1 MVRSNKK
8 VSLLFPEAVE
18 LLLLA
23 FKGVCAPAKICR
35 QHSMLVRYVMVI
47 FNK

>member
-8 VSLLFPEAVE
+8 VSLLFPAAGV
-18 LLLLA
+18 LLLLV
-23 FKGVCAPAKICR
+23 FKGVCAHAKICR

-47 FNK
+47 FNN

>member
-8 VSLLFPEAVE
+8 VSLLFPTAGE
-18 LLLLA
+18 LLLLV
-23 FKGVCAPAKICR
+23 FKGVCAHAKICR

-47 FNK
+47 FNN